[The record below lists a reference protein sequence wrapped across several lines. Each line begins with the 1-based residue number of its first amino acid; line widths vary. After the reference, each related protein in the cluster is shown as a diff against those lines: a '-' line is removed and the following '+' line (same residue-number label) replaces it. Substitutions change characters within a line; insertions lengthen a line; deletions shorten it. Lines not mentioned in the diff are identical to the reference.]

1 MCPILHVCGLFSG
14 KFWLIS
20 YEVFIG
26 SKKHK
31 WIPDSAEYVY
41 KA

>member
-1 MCPILHVCGLFSG
+1 MCPILFVYGDFSD

-20 YEVFIG
+20 YEVCVG

-31 WIPDSAEYVY
+31 WIPDSAEYVC
-41 KA
+41 KF